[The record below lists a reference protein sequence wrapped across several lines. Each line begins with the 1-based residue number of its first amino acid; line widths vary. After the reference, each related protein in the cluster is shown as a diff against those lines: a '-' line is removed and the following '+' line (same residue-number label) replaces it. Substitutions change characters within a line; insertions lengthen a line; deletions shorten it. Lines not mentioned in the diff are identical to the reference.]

1 MLSFSFIWGFFCCEN
16 VPRVN
21 HIPLAYFYFIF
32 WMWIQKELAVIYNKA
47 FSAYIFLK
55 PFRVSILTL
64 RSVNHLELIFV
75 YGVRE

>member
-1 MLSFSFIWGFFCCEN
+1 MLSFSLIWGFFCREN